1 MTTFLPS
8 LLFAVMAS
16 VADAGDVDRAVRSF
30 FTAYAGGDVTGAVSH
45 WTGDGRDAFASK
57 AAIVTSARCM
67 RLDAV
72 EITAV
77 DINETTARAHVTT
90 KITAWNAIDGAT
102 PRQLHEQRTLHLAKT
117 AEGWRITK
125 WSTEEEDALAR
136 GPVAFA
142 TVPRTPAM
150 AVLLAESAINAA
162 NRGSE
167 PDARRTV
174 DLAFSI
180 AAETGD
186 PGAISVAL
194 SAESSILRLFNKSS
208 DGPAAEALAFA
219 EASGDADVI
228 ALALLRRG
236 RSLSNDHG
244 PTKRALFRR
253 VLALADH
260 LTDPSTAALAA
271 TQLAIEA
278 NGRSDFRDEMRHA
291 LIAYRYA
298 EISGNRT
305 ALLSAM
311 MNAAGCYYH
320 QADWQLALTH
330 FTRVLELARELRYPA
345 VETHAMRRMAA
356 CHKHLGNR
364 EQAMSLLDDA
374 LVVAESSCW
383 RDAVAEVHA
392 EKAAHL
398 LSLEKLAEAEQ
409 EAVAALRHA
418 VVSDVEGEIAGA
430 RSLYAEIAYRRGR
443 HEEARSIAVHEQSS
457 WSHLIAGRAL
467 HRLGRMDDAEWWLQ
481 HATNAI
487 ESTRRLV
494 LASDRQQQTFLEQ
507 HFGIYVAMVDLL
519 IDRGEIV
526 RAWETAQRYK
536 ARVLREAVE
545 RNGAEGMSLERDQAA
560 ERRLTDEIETLN
572 AALLAGGQ
580 PEQIASIRA
589 ELTRVRIQLD
599 DLISRTQGTQ
609 ASYSLMNGTPPA
621 GNLVRGL
628 GDAVVLDYVAGPERT
643 VVFVIRSDGSITAR
657 SIPVTLSEL
666 WRRAGEVRSAIQQRN
681 LRAGEVLQ
689 SLRELLFAPVEQDIA
704 GARLLCIVPAG
715 PLWHVPFHALRD
727 AAGRYEIENR
737 AIVYAP
743 SMELLGRQQ
752 QSEPRGKPTLLA
764 FGNPNIRAETAAR
777 YRALDPGG
785 TLGALPEVEEEVRRV
800 AELYGQ
806 DRGRAYIG
814 DAAREAVLKREAPL
828 FDVLHIATHGL
839 VDARAPMFS
848 ALVLSTAPGEGED
861 GLLEAREIA
870 GLKLGTR
877 IAVLS
882 ACDTGRGQVTHG
894 EGVIGLSWALLA
906 AGCPTAVVSQWK
918 AVSSTTSTMMIDFHR
933 HLVGGADA
941 PEALRNAQLALRR
954 DPRYSHPFYWAPF
967 VVLGAPR

>member
-8 LLFAVMAS
+8 LLFAVVAS
-16 VADAGDVDRAVRSF
+16 VADAGDVDRAVRGF
-30 FTAYAGGDVTGAVSH
+30 FTAYAGGDVARAASH
-45 WTGDGRDAFASK
+45 WTGEGRDAFANK

-67 RLDAV
+67 RLDAIDV
-72 EITAV
+72 TAV
-77 DINETTARAHVTT
+77 DIDEATARAQVTT

-102 PRQLHEQRTLHLAKT
+102 PRQLHERRTLHLAKT
-117 AEGWRITK
+117 DDGWRITK
-125 WSTEEEDALAR
+125 WSTEEEDAIAR
-136 GPVAFA
+136 GRAAFA
-142 TVPRTPAM
+142 TAPRTPAM
-150 AVLLAESAINAA
+150 AVLLAEAAIKAG

-167 PDARRTV
+167 ADARQIV

-180 AAETGD
+180 AAESGD
-186 PGAISVAL
+186 EGAISVVL
-194 SAESSILRLFNKSS
+194 SAESSILRLFNKASEA
-208 DGPAAEALAFA
+208 PAAEALTFA

-236 RSLSNDHG
+236 RSLSNEHG

-253 VLALADH
+253 VLTLADH
-260 LTDPSTAALAA
+260 LTDLSTAALAA

-278 NGRSDFRDEMRHA
+278 NGRGDFRDEMRHA

-298 EISGNRT
+298 EISGNKT

-345 VETHAMRRMAA
+345 VETHVMRRLAA
-356 CHKHLGNR
+356 CHNHLGNP
-364 EQAMSLLDDA
+364 QLGMSLLDEA

-398 LSLEKLAEAEQ
+398 LSLEKYAEAEQ

-418 VVSDVEGEIAGA
+418 VVSDVEREIVGA
-430 RSLYAEIAYRRGR
+430 RLLYADIANRRGR
-443 HEEARSIAVHEQSS
+443 HEEARSIAMHEHSS
-457 WSHLIAGRAL
+457 WSHLITGRAL
-467 HRLGRMDDAEWWLQ
+467 HRLGRLDEAEWWLQ
-481 HATNAI
+481 HATDTI
-487 ESTRRLV
+487 ESVRGLV

-507 HFGIYVAMVDLL
+507 HFGLYVALVDLL
-519 IDRGEIV
+519 IDRGETA
-526 RAWETAQRYK
+526 RAWQAAQRYK

-545 RNGAEGMSLERDQAA
+545 RNGAEGMSVERDQAA
-560 ERRLTDEIETLN
+560 ERRLTDEIQTLN
-572 AALLAGGQ
+572 AALLAAEQ

-589 ELTRVRIQLD
+589 ELARVRIQLD
-599 DLISRTQGTQ
+599 DLISRTQGTR
-609 ASYSLMNGTPPA
+609 ASYSLVNGTPSA
-621 GNLVRGL
+621 GDLVRGL
-628 GDAVVLDYVAGPERT
+628 GDTVVLDYVAGPQRT
-643 VVFVIRSDGSITAR
+643 LVFVIRGDGTITAR
-657 SIPVTLSEL
+657 SIPITLSEL
-666 WRRAGEVRSAIQQRN
+666 WTRAAEVRSAIRQRN

-689 SLRELLFAPVEQDIA
+689 SLHALLLGPVEQDIA

-727 AAGRYEIENR
+727 ANGRYEIEKR

-743 SMELLGRQQ
+743 SMELLGRQ

-785 TLGALPEVEEEVRRV
+785 TLGAIPEVEEEVRRV
-800 AELYGQ
+800 AELYGH

-882 ACDTGRGQVTHG
+882 ACDTARGQVTHG

-918 AVSSTTSTMMIDFHR
+918 AVSSTTATMMIDFHR
-933 HLVGGADA
+933 HLVRGADA

-954 DPRYSHPFYWAPF
+954 DPRYAHPFYWAPF